1 MSDPPTAASARDRG
15 RAAYLRRDWAAAF
28 DVLHSADQATPLE
41 PADLELLANAAYLTG
56 RDEACDEMAAR
67 LFQEWVQRNDPT
79 RAARCAFWLG
89 INLQLR
95 GENARGSGWLARAQR
110 LLDDYGQDCVEQGY
124 LLVAAGLGQLVDG
137 DAVSAHAT
145 STKVTEIAE
154 RFKDP
159 DLVAFGRLGIG
170 QASIPLGRI
179 ADGLSSLDE
188 AMVAVTAGE
197 VTPMVAGIVYCAV
210 IEACGEVFDL
220 RRAREW
226 TAALSHWCDAQPG
239 LVPFRGQCLVHRAEV
254 MMLRGD
260 WTDALDEARQ
270 ACDQLAG
277 HAAAG
282 AASYRLAEIHRVRGE
297 FDEAEEQYRRA
308 SRWIADPQPGLAL
321 LRLMQRRVDA
331 AAAAIRRAV
340 AETTGHVSRSPLL
353 SACAEIMIVVGDL
366 VAARAAA
373 DELRDI
379 AEDFG
384 TPWLQATAQHT
395 LGAVLVA
402 EHDGQTALG
411 VLRAAWSG
419 WQALDVPYEAAR
431 VRVQMGLACKELGD
445 SESAAMEF
453 DAARWVF
460 EQFGAAPDAAQV
472 KALSDQITGS
482 GTLTGREL
490 EVLRLVAGGKT
501 NRTIGSELFLSEKTV
516 ARHLSNIFTKLNVTT
531 CGRHLPRVRTRPAL
545 AVRGTTHSRAW
556 VIRPTRFNPSAA

>member
-1 MSDPPTAASARDRG
+1 MTRPNTAASARDRG
-15 RAAYLRRDWAAAF
+15 RKAYLRKDWVDAF
-28 DVLHSADQATPLE
+28 DLLRSADQATPLE
-41 PADLELLANAAYLTG
+41 PADLELLANAAFLTG
-56 RDEACDEMAAR
+56 QDETGDEVAAR
-67 LFQEWVQRNDPT
+67 VFQACVQRNDPT
-79 RAARCAFWLG
+79 HAARCAFWLG
-89 INLQLR
+89 LHLQLR
-95 GENARGSGWLARAQR
+95 GDEARSNGWLARARR
-110 LLDDYGQDCVEQGY
+110 LLDDYGQDCVEWGY
-124 LLVAAGLGQLVDG
+124 LLVPVSLGQLAGG
-137 DAVSAHAT
+137 DAASAHAT
-145 STKVTEIAE
+145 STNVTEIAE
-154 RFKDP
+154 RFEDP

-170 QASIPLGRI
+170 QASIGLGRI

-188 AMVAVTAGE
+188 VMIAVTAGE
-197 VTPMVAGIVYCAV
+197 VSPMVAGIVYCAV
-210 IEACGEVFDL
+210 IEACGEVSDL

-270 ACDQLAG
+270 ACERLEGQ
-277 HAAAG
+277 AAAG

-340 AETTGHVSRSPLL
+340 AEATGHVSRSRLL
-353 SACAEIMIVVGDL
+353 AACAEIMIAAGDV

-373 DELRDI
+373 DELRDV

-384 TPWLQATAQHT
+384 TPWLRTTAQHT

-402 EHDGQTALG
+402 EHDGQAALG
-411 VLRAAWSG
+411 VLREAWSG
-419 WQALDVPYEAAR
+419 WQAMDVPYEAAR

-460 EQFGAAPDAAQV
+460 EQVGAAPDAAQV
-472 KALSDQITGS
+472 TALSDQITGS

-501 NRTIGSELFLSEKTV
+501 NRTIATELFLSEKTV
-516 ARHLSNIFTKLNVTT
+516 ARHLSNIFTKLEVT
-531 CGRHLPRVRTRPAL
+531 
-545 AVRGTTHSRAW
+545 SRA
-556 VIRPTRFNPSAA
+556 AATAHAYEHDLL